1 MKKFCVM
8 LLGLAIVCATSITS
22 AATPK
27 DEPQQ
32 PTKLSVKIEDEAVTA
47 PVPLAENKALD
58 GESSPLSKLASA
70 ASDQFQEGY
79 KEQPLLWTLA
89 ISIMGFFGVKAGT
102 NKVGSWVAKLSQY
115 ANPAEIAGI
124 GVACIGVMGVTNA
137 AAHGFGWSYI
147 TPNLIVGSLLTGII
161 GIGIACDAENA
172 KKK

>member
-22 AATPK
+22 AAPPK

-47 PVPLAENKALD
+47 PVPLAENKALND
-58 GESSPLSKLASA
+58 ESSFTKLASA
-70 ASDQFQEGY
+70 ASAQFQEGY

-89 ISIMGFFGVKAGT
+89 ISIMGFFGVKAGS
-102 NKVGSWVAKLSQY
+102 NKVGTWIAKLSQH

-124 GVACIGVMGVTNA
+124 GLACIGVMGVTNA
-137 AAHGFGWSYI
+137 AAHGFGWSYT
-147 TPNLIVGSLLTGII
+147 TPNLIVGSLLTGLI
-161 GIGIACDAENA
+161 GIGIACDADNA